1 MKEFLALLAV
11 SSAAV
16 FAAQQSSVHTI
27 IEKSVETNRA
37 DFEGAPHFNY
47 KERDR
52 DSDGKGSKTYQVTMI
67 EGTPYQRLIEVNG
80 KPLSA
85 AQNAD
90 EMKKEEQEA
99 AHRRAESLEQKKKR
113 IADYEKGRQQ
123 DHDMMEQLTKAFD
136 FKLIGTRKL
145 GPLSVWQLK
154 ATPRHGYNP
163 PNMHARVLTGMQGQL
178 WIDQKTYQWVK
189 VTAQVIQPV
198 SIEGILARVEPGTRF
213 ELEMAPVGG
222 GIWQTTHFSMK
233 SEAKVMVLFK
243 HNGQEDSTYFDYQ
256 RLGSSGG
263 V

>member
-1 MKEFLALLAV
+1 MKGFLALLAI
-11 SSAAV
+11 SSATV
-16 FAAQQSSVHTI
+16 FAAQQPAVQTI

-37 DFEGAPHFNY
+37 DFEAAPHFNY

-52 DSDGKGSKTYQVTMI
+52 DSDGKGSKTYQITMI
-67 EGTPYQRLIEVNG
+67 DGSPYQRLIEVNG

-85 AQNAD
+85 AQNQD
-90 EMKKEEQEA
+90 EMKKQEQEA
-99 AHRRAESLEQKKKR
+99 ARRRAESSDQKQKR

-145 GPLSVWQLK
+145 GEFSVWQLK

-163 PNMHARVLTGMQGQL
+163 PNMHAQVLTGMQGQL

-189 VTAQVIQPV
+189 VTAEVIHPV
-198 SIEGILARVEPGTRF
+198 SIDGILARVEPGTRF
-213 ELEMAPVGG
+213 ELEMAPIAGG
-222 GIWQTTHFSMK
+222 TWQTTHFSMK

-243 HNGQEDSTYFDYQ
+243 HNGQEDSTYFSYQ
-256 RLGSSGG
+256 RLRSSGG